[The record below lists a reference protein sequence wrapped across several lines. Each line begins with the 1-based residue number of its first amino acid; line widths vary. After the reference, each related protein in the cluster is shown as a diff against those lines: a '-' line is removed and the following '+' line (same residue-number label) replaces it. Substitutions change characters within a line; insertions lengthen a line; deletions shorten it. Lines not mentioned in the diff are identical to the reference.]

1 MATLSEMQYSR
12 ISNIINAMELPVP
25 LPDGFD
31 GAKGWVDE
39 TKPYALHLLTTLDKM
54 LNECRYSNIELL
66 ITEIERLFEAG
77 KKINNKNFAMS

>member
-1 MATLSEMQYSR
+1 MMNAQTKAR
-12 ISNIINAMELPVP
+12 VFAIINALESPVP

-39 TKPYALHLLTTLDKM
+39 TKPYALHLLTTLNNM
-54 LNECRYSNIELL
+54 LNECRYQNIESL

-77 KKINNKNFAMS
+77 RQLRATQ